1 LLQGPKGRTRLRER
15 LKVCEGKY
23 DFVLIDCPPDLGALT
38 QSALVAATEVVV
50 PIDIGF
56 FSVAGLARMMEI
68 IEELKETYNPELR
81 MTGVLLT
88 KYDNRTT
95 LSSNTLD
102 SIEEQGLPVFRTKI
116 RICVDIIRAQIAR
129 LPVNLYAPDSHAAE
143 DYAAL
148 AEELLPAKVIPL
160 RQARRKVAQ
169 K

>member
-1 LLQGPKGRTRLRER
+1 
-15 LKVCEGKY
+15 
-23 DFVLIDCPPDLGALT
+23 
-38 QSALVAATEVVV
+38 VAASEVIV

-68 IEELKETYNPELR
+68 IQELKETYNPELQ

-102 SIEEQGLPVFRTKI
+102 SIEDQGLPVFRTKI

-129 LPVNLYAPDSHAAE
+129 LPVNLYAPESHAAE

-148 AEELLPAKVIPL
+148 AEELLPAKVITL

-169 K
+169 N